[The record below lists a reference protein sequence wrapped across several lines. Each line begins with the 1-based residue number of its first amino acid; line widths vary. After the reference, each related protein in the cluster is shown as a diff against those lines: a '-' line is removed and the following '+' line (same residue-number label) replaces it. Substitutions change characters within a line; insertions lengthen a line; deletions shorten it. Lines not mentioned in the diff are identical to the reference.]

1 MARIDVEAVTFRYED
16 MAMSFDLHV
25 AAGACHAVIGPSGAG
40 KTTLLSLIAG
50 FDRPLSGQ
58 VSIGGH
64 DVTRLAPAAR
74 PVTTLFQEHN
84 LFAHLTAAENV
95 GLGIHPGLRLD
106 DAERDRVAAALAGVG
121 LAGMEP
127 RLPRQLS
134 GGERQRVALARSLVR
149 NRPVLLLDEP
159 FAGLGPAL
167 RYEMLDLVAELR
179 AAAGLTV
186 VLVSHQPD
194 DARRIAERAAFL
206 HDGRVLAEGPI
217 PALLDNPPVPELAA
231 YLGLDDSTPPRPV
244 RPRDP
249 RLRQDL
255 RK

>member
-1 MARIDVEAVTFRYED
+1 MARIDVEAATFAYED

-25 AAGACHAVIGPSGAG
+25 AAGACYAVIGPSGAG

-50 FDRPLSGQ
+50 FDRPLSGH
-58 VSIGGH
+58 VSIGGR
-64 DVTRLAPAAR
+64 DVTNLAPAAR

-84 LFAHLTAAENV
+84 LFAHLSAAENV

-106 DAERDRVAAALAGVG
+106 AADRERVAAALAGVG
-121 LAGMEP
+121 LAGMER

-159 FAGLGPAL
+159 FAALGPAL

-186 VLVSHQPD
+186 VLVSHQPE
-194 DARRIAERAAFL
+194 DARRIASRAAFL

-217 PALLDNPPVPELAA
+217 PALLDSPPVPELAA
-231 YLGLDDSTPPRPV
+231 YLGLT
-244 RPRDP
+244 
-249 RLRQDL
+249 
-255 RK
+255 